1 MSYIA
6 IVDYGVGNLFSIA
19 SSLKYLEIE
28 SVVTNDAEVLKGASH
43 IILPGVGAF
52 GDAMEKLKSTGLI
65 PVLTELVN
73 EGKPIMGICLG
84 MQMLFEKSYEYG
96 EHEGLGY
103 LKGTVRPL
111 EEAFKAE
118 NIDLKIPHM
127 GWNSLTFAKTDSS
140 VLKYVTEGDFVYF
153 VHSYY
158 AADCDDALVAWA
170 DYGVK
175 VPAVVAR
182 GNVFGCQFHPEKSGN
197 IGLSILR
204 AFAEGEK

>member
-1 MSYIA
+1 MSYTA

-28 SVVTNDAEVLKGASH
+28 SIVTKDAEVLRNASH

-52 GDAMEKLKSTGLI
+52 GDAMEKLKSTGLV
-65 PVLTELVN
+65 PVLNELVK

-96 EHEGLGY
+96 EHEGLGWIT
-103 LKGTVRPL
+103 GTVRPL
-111 EEAFKAE
+111 EEAFEAE
-118 NIDLKIPHM
+118 GIDLKIPHM
-127 GWNSLTFAKTDSS
+127 GWNSLTFAKTGSPA
-140 VLKYVTEGDFVYF
+140 LKYTQEGDFVYF

-158 AADCDDALVAWA
+158 AADCDDALAAWA

-175 VPAVVAR
+175 IPAVVAKD
-182 GNVFGCQFHPEKSGN
+182 NVFGCQFHPEKCGN
-197 IGLSILR
+197 IGLNILR
-204 AFAEGEK
+204 AFSEV

>member
-1 MSYIA
+1 MSYTA

-28 SVVTNDAEVLKGASH
+28 SIVTKDAEVLRNASH

-52 GDAMEKLKSTGLI
+52 GDAMEKLKSTGLV
-65 PVLTELVN
+65 PVLNELVK

-96 EHEGLGY
+96 EHEGLGWI
-103 LKGTVRPL
+103 KGTVRPL
-111 EEAFKAE
+111 EEAFEAE
-118 NIDLKIPHM
+118 EIDLKIPHM
-127 GWNSLTFAKTDSS
+127 GWNSLTFAKTGSP
-140 VLKYVTEGDFVYF
+140 VLKYTQEGDFVYF

-158 AADCDDALVAWA
+158 AADCDDALAAWA

-175 VPAVVAR
+175 IPAVVAKD
-182 GNVFGCQFHPEKSGN
+182 NVFGCQFHPEKSGN
-197 IGLSILR
+197 IGLSILK
-204 AFAEGEK
+204 AFSEI